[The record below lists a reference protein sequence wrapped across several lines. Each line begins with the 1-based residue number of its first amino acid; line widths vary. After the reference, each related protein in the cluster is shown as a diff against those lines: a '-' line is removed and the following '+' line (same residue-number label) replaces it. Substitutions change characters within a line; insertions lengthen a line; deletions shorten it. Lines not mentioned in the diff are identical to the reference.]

1 MLLIIPNPA
10 FFCIDTAS
18 GECYNRLSIDFCDEW
33 AKTALNGAQRVC
45 IRCEQMSAFGYPA
58 HEHGKVKCI
67 EPFCG
72 LQCSAIFCAEVRYNF
87 RGGVAAISRN
97 KVVQCLTRPCEF
109 FRTGAFLSKSQM
121 LLLFLTEILITT
133 EEIFQWQNKKKN
145 SLRISRPEPKIFR
158 SGTRI
163 SF

>member
-67 EPFCG
+67 EPFAA
-72 LQCSAIFCAEVRYNF
+72 CSVPQFSAQKCVTTFEAEWLPF
-87 RGGVAAISRN
+87 R
-97 KVVQCLTRPCEF
+97 
-109 FRTGAFLSKSQM
+109 
-121 LLLFLTEILITT
+121 EIR
-133 EEIFQWQNKKKN
+133 WY
-145 SLRISRPEPKIFR
+145 SA
-158 SGTRI
+158 
-163 SF
+163 